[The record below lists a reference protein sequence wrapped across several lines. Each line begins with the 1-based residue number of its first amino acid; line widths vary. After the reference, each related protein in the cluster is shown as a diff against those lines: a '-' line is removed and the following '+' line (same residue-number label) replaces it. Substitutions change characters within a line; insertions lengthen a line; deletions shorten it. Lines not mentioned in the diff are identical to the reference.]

1 MTDTDSQPRFRCGA
15 LALIKTF
22 VPGSLTRYPFHFPA
36 HRGITISFADGSRFF
51 VALATA
57 GFGENPGTFAGATE
71 SSLK

>member
-1 MTDTDSQPRFRCGA
+1 MVNTDSPARLRCGETP
-15 LALIKTF
+15 LIKTF

-57 GFGENPGTFAGATE
+57 GFGKNPGTFAGPAK
-71 SSLK
+71 SS